1 MIVALGDRS
10 PRIGGGVFLAPSAQ
24 VIGDVRVGARSSIW
38 YGAVVRGD
46 MSTIAIGER
55 TNVQDLACLHVDEE
69 HGLVIGD
76 DVTVGH
82 RAVVHGSTVR
92 DRVLIGMGAIVLNG
106 AEIGEDTIVAA
117 GAIVT
122 EGMKVPARSLV
133 VGVPG
138 KVRRELTSEEISA
151 IGQNASHYCDTASR
165 YIEAGLSGGGSSH
178 E

>member
-1 MIVALGDRS
+1 MIIALGDRA
-10 PRIGGGVFLAPSAQ
+10 PRLGGGVFLAPSAQ
-24 VIGDVRVGARSSIW
+24 VIGDVGVGARSSIW

-46 MSTIAIGER
+46 MSAITIGER
-55 TNVQDLACLHVDEE
+55 TNVQDLACLHVDEGQ
-69 HGLVIGD
+69 GLVIGD

-82 RAVVHGSTVR
+82 GAIVHGATVR
-92 DRVLIGMGAIVLNG
+92 DRVLLGMGAIVLGG

-122 EGMKVPARSLV
+122 EGMKVPPRSLV

-138 KVRRELTSEEISA
+138 KVRRELTAEEISE
-151 IGQNASHYCDTASR
+151 IRRNASHYCDTASR
-165 YIEAGLSGGGSSH
+165 YIEAGLSGGTSGH